1 MTADVFVHVSALHI
15 SGLPCLLTACI
26 GVGADISAAL
36 PTEILMPFAVIESCS
51 A

>member
-1 MTADVFVHVSALHI
+1 MSAR
-15 SGLPCLLTACI
+15 SKSPDSCLLTACI